1 MPCAERER
9 GQPCSRVVRNRLF
22 ARTGLSALR
31 PRMPRSRLYL
41 LEHGEDF
48 TFESLDVRFNCLQ
61 RARRFVAV
69 EMAVEQNFVAYLCLA
84 MVNPRIRH
92 VRQDFAFEI

>member
-1 MPCAERER
+1 
-9 GQPCSRVVRNRLF
+9 
-22 ARTGLSALR
+22 
-31 PRMPRSRLYL
+31 MPRSRLYL

-69 EMAVEQNFVAYLCLA
+69 EMAVEQV
-84 MVNPRIRH
+84 VP
-92 VRQDFAFEI
+92 FAKANAEAAFAIENSNAPAK